1 MKSFCPQSSL
11 PERQNPPGLDFDAPS
26 ENHVVNM
33 ITTFVI
39 AMIITFVIVLI
50 IKVIVIADVLFRSGT
65 LVIVSVA

>member
-1 MKSFCPQSSL
+1 MKSFCSQSSL

-39 AMIITFVIVLI
+39 ALI
-50 IKVIVIADVLFRSGT
+50 IKVIGIADVVLFRSGT

>member
-1 MKSFCPQSSL
+1 MKSFCSQSSL

-33 ITTFVI
+33 ITI
-39 AMIITFVIVLI
+39 LI
-50 IKVIVIADVLFRSGT
+50 IALISKVIVIADVLFRSGT

>member
-1 MKSFCPQSSL
+1 MKSFCSQSSL

-26 ENHVVNM
+26 ENHMVNM

-39 AMIITFVIVLI
+39 ALIV
-50 IKVIVIADVLFRSGT
+50 KVIVIADDVLLRSGT

>member
-1 MKSFCPQSSL
+1 MKSFCSQSSL

-26 ENHVVNM
+26 ENHMVNM

-39 AMIITFVIVLI
+39 ALIV
-50 IKVIVIADVLFRSGT
+50 KVILIADDVLFRSGT

>member
-1 MKSFCPQSSL
+1 MKYFCPQSSL

-33 ITTFVI
+33 ITI
-39 AMIITFVIVLI
+39 ALI
-50 IKVIVIADVLFRSGT
+50 IKVIVITADVLFRSGT